1 MGNIGDQVKR
11 FTVVPLDAPIIA
23 PEGPVRDTP
32 VPEKEPT
39 APQRENEPVE

>member
-23 PEGPVRDTP
+23 PEGPVRQTP

-39 APQRENEPVE
+39 APAKKEPVE